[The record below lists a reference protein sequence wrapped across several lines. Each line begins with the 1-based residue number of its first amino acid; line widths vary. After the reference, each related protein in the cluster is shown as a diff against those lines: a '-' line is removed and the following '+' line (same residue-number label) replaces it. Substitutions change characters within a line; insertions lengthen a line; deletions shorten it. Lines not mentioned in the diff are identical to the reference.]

1 MAVGSTEEAKLLA
14 QRWLEDAEGYSGQV
28 VDPSPDKLMFLFI
41 GKGHG
46 DIPFLITQSI
56 TSKRSIAV
64 IVNVNISESSQK
76 GLSEMREEN
85 RKEFLWDLKREIMFA
100 PANFAFDPEFE
111 KTGIP
116 RAVQFSKMIYFDD
129 LSESRLAE
137 VVDYT
142 IRSALWLIWSFGRIF
157 GPPSEVKPVE

>member
-1 MAVGSTEEAKLLA
+1 
-14 QRWLEDAEGYSGQV
+14 LEDAEGYSGQV
-28 VDPSPDKLMFLFI
+28 VDPIPINLKFLFI

-46 DIPFLITQSI
+46 EIPFLITQSI
-56 TSKRSIAV
+56 MSERSIAV
-64 IVNVNISESSQK
+64 IVNVNISESSHK
-76 GLSEMREEN
+76 GLTEMCERDRE
-85 RKEFLWDLKREIMFA
+85 EFLWGLKKEIMFA

-116 RAVQFSKMIYFDD
+116 KAVQFSRVIYFDD

-142 IRSALWLIWSFGRIF
+142 IRSALWLIWTFGRRF
-157 GPPSEVKPVE
+157 GSPTEMKSVE

>member
-1 MAVGSTEEAKLLA
+1 MAVGSTEEAKSLA
-14 QRWLEDAEGYSGQV
+14 QRWLDDTEGYSGQI
-28 VDPSPDKLMFLFI
+28 VDPSPDNLKFLFI

-46 DIPFLITQSI
+46 DIPFLITQSV

-64 IVNVNISESSQK
+64 IVNVNISESSHK
-76 GLSEMREEN
+76 GLSELGERGRE
-85 RKEFLWDLKREIMFA
+85 EFLWNLKREIMFA
-100 PANFAFDPEFE
+100 PANFAFDPEFV

-116 RAVQFSKMIYFDD
+116 SAVQFSKDIYFED
-129 LSESRLAE
+129 LSEGRLDE

-142 IRSALWLIWSFGRIF
+142 IRSALWLIWTFGRRF